1 MNWLRR
7 IGGYAASVAL
17 ATALACVFSTH
28 FVLSALGDLGVAI
41 GAGLW
46 LATMGRD
53 LLGMG
58 PLYGAIIAFG
68 FLIAFPVASLILWRL
83 RHWGMEPQGLPSIGF
98 AIAGAAAVLTALLT
112 MQGLLGDMP
121 VAGART
127 PLGLAA
133 QALAG
138 AIGGLAYPWLAGASR
153 KTAASR

>member
-7 IGGYAASVAL
+7 IGGYAAAVAL
-17 ATALACVFSTH
+17 ATALACAFSTH
-28 FVLSALGDLGVAI
+28 FVLSALQGLGVAI

-58 PLYGAIIAFG
+58 PLYGAIIALG
-68 FLIAFPVASLILWRL
+68 FLVALPVASLILWLL
-83 RHWGMEPQGLPSIGF
+83 RRWGMAPRGLPSFGF
-98 AIAGAAAVLTALLT
+98 AIAGAVAVPTALLAI
-112 MQGLLGDMP
+112 QGLLGEMP

-138 AIGGLAYPWLAGASR
+138 AIGGLAYPWLAHSSR
-153 KTAASR
+153 KTAARQ

>member
-7 IGGYAASVAL
+7 IGGFAASVAL

-28 FVLSALGDLGVAI
+28 FVLSALADLGVAI
-41 GAGLW
+41 GAGRW
-46 LATMGRD
+46 LATMGQD

-58 PLYGAIIAFG
+58 PFYGAVIAFG
-68 FLIAFPVASLILWRL
+68 FLIAFPVASLILWLL
-83 RHWGMEPQGLPSIGF
+83 RRWGVQPRGLPSIGF
-98 AIAGAAAVLTALLT
+98 TAAGAVAVLAAL
-112 MQGLLGDMP
+112 MVIQGLLGEMP

-138 AIGGLAYPWLAGASR
+138 ALGGLAYPWLAGASR
-153 KTAASR
+153 KAAASR